1 MKKLHRLIVLGLV
14 FVSLPS
20 VRAQAPFDVVAKEV
34 NRKMVKVFGSG
45 GYKGLVSYGT
55 GIVVSPKGHVLT
67 ANSQLLDT
75 QDLRLHLFDG
85 RRVRAKVI
93 AIEPEFDAAVLEI
106 KQESSDTQRFDLP
119 YFDVPLSAKQLTA
132 GPGDWVLAF
141 TNSFQIATRDEA
153 MSIQRGVISAHT
165 KLVARRGIT
174 EIPFGGDVFFVDA
187 ITNNPGSAGGALTTR
202 KGQLIGM
209 IGKEY
214 RNVQSDTWTNFSI
227 PLNCKVEIKQGEK
240 TRTATLADFV
250 SEAMAGKWVA
260 SVREKKLNDG
270 PGAYHGIVFVPNILE
285 KTPPFVEKVEPGSP
299 AAKAGLRPDDLIV
312 YIEGDP
318 VYSIKAFRDMMA
330 RGKPGMELKFEV
342 RRGEKLT
349 SVNITLGDLPKR

>member
-1 MKKLHRLIVLGLV
+1 MKKLRNTIVLGLLL
-14 FVSLPS
+14 VSLHS
-20 VRAQAPFDVVAKEV
+20 ARAQSPFNAVVKEV

-75 QDLRLHLFDG
+75 QDLRLHLYDG

-93 AIEPEFDAAVLEI
+93 AVEAEFDAALLEI
-106 KQESSDTQRFDLP
+106 KQESDDTQRYDLP
-119 YFDVPLSAKQLTA
+119 YFDVPKAAKELDA
-132 GPGDWVLAF
+132 VPGDWVLAF
-141 TNSFQIATRDEA
+141 TNSFQIATRDES
-153 MSIQRGVISAHT
+153 MSVQHGVISAHT
-165 KLVARRGIT
+165 KLLARRGIT
-174 EIPFGGDVFFVDA
+174 EIPFGGEVFFVDA

-202 KGQLIGM
+202 KGELIGM

-240 TRTATLADFV
+240 TRIATLADFV
-250 SEAMAGKWVA
+250 SEGITGKWVA

-312 YIEGDP
+312 YIEGEP
-318 VYSIKAFRDMMA
+318 VYSIKAFRDMMS

-342 RRGEKLT
+342 RRGQRLT
-349 SVNITLGDLPKR
+349 SVNITLGDFPKR